1 MFEFVRKH
9 TRILQFVL
17 VLLIFPS
24 FVFFGIQ
31 GYSRFTDGS
40 RSPAAKVDGHEITQ
54 TEWDNAYRQQVDR
67 VRAQMPNVDPSL
79 LDTPEMKRSVLEGL
93 LRERVMQTA
102 ADKLHLAISDQQLVR
117 LMSQDPSL
125 ASVRKPDGTIDRSAY
140 LQLLAAN
147 GLTPQA
153 FEAHYSI
160 AQVLG
165 SISGSTIAPLS
176 ATGEA
181 LDAMFQQREVQ
192 LQRFDTK
199 DYLSKVNPTDAE
211 LQAYYKD
218 PKNSALFQAPEQA
231 GIDYVVLDL
240 DAISKGIT
248 IPEEEL
254 KAYYTANAE
263 TRFSTPAER
272 RASHI
277 LIKADKS
284 ASPEVKAK
292 AKAKAE
298 ALLAEVKK
306 NPGSFAELAKK
317 NSDDPGS
324 AEKGGD
330 LDFFGRGAMVKPFED
345 AAFSLKPGEI
355 SGIIESDFGYHI
367 IKVTDARGGDK
378 KSYEAVRSQIEAD
391 AKKQEAQK
399 RYADAAVQ
407 FSNLVE
413 DQSDSLKPVAD
424 KLKLDIRTATVQR
437 QPAPGATGPLANP
450 KLLAAVFGTD
460 SLRDKRNTQAIETAS
475 NQMVS
480 AHVTQFSPAHVKPFS
495 EVAAQVREAVV
506 KAAAAELARKDGQ
519 TKLAAGQKDAAT
531 SLSGATATVSRAQ
544 PGEVPQTVLDAV
556 LKANADKLPAWVGV
570 DLGSDGYQVAR
581 IVKVLG
587 RDPIAADPKKAQAQY
602 GQAWANAETQAYYA
616 ALKAR
621 YKATILAKPSAL
633 SASAAESTSQ

>member
-165 SISGSTIAPLS
+165 GISGSTIAPLS

>member
-40 RSPAAKVDGHEITQ
+40 HSPAAKVDGHEITQ

-602 GQAWANAETQAYYA
+602 GQAWANAETQGYYA

>member
-17 VLLIFPS
+17 ALLIFPS